1 MTDVTAADYRVLAR
15 KYRPRSFAELIGQEA
30 LVRTFTN
37 AFSSGRLAHAFILTG
52 VRGVGKTTTA
62 RIIARA
68 LNCVGPDGQGG
79 PTAEPCGA
87 CEPCVA
93 ITEDRHVDVLEMDAA
108 SRTGVADIREIIE
121 GVRYMPAA
129 ARYKVYIIDEVHML
143 SNQAFNALLKTLEE
157 PPPHVKFVF
166 ATTEIRKVPVT
177 VLSRCQRFDLR
188 RVGVDD
194 LLHHLEAVAGKEG
207 VSVEPAA
214 LRLIVRAAEGSVR
227 DGLSLLDQAI
237 AYAEGAVT
245 EAEVGDILGLAD
257 RERVFDLL
265 DRVMAGD
272 VAGALGLLREMYDD
286 GADPLV
292 VMQDLLDFTHW
303 LTRLKVVPDAGA
315 DIAVTE
321 VEQQRGHAMAD
332 QLTLPV
338 LARTWQ
344 MLLKGLGEARVAAAP
359 LAAVE
364 MVLVRLGYAADLPAP
379 AELVRAIETGVP
391 PRRAPVAAA
400 PAPGAPVVAVA
411 SGGAKPAPEP
421 ADEAPPADDRTRPPE
436 ARRADGSETAPAPRA
451 RDDFA
456 AVVAQFAER
465 REAILHTHLIN
476 DVHLVRFENGRIEI
490 RLDDKAPQDL
500 ANRLGACLSE
510 WTGERW
516 MVSVSNEEGGPT
528 LAEQAARKA
537 ADERAAVAE
546 HPLVKAT
553 LEAFPTGEI
562 RAVRRRPA
570 VVAESAL
577 PPEGAVGYDPRD
589 DDGEGVSAA
598 DGDEEP

>member
-1 MTDVTAADYRVLAR
+1 
-15 KYRPRSFAELIGQEA
+15 
-30 LVRTFTN
+30 
-37 AFSSGRLAHAFILTG
+37 
-52 VRGVGKTTTA
+52 
-62 RIIARA
+62 
-68 LNCVGPDGQGG
+68 
-79 PTAEPCGA
+79 
-87 CEPCVA
+87 
-93 ITEDRHVDVLEMDAA
+93 
-108 SRTGVADIREIIE
+108 
-121 GVRYMPAA
+121 MPAA
-129 ARYKVYIIDEVHML
+129 ARYKVYVIDEVHML

-245 EAEVGDILGLAD
+245 EAQVSDILGLAD

-272 VAGALGLLREMYDD
+272 VAGALALLRELYDD

-303 LTRLKVVPDAGA
+303 LTRLKVVPDAGE
-315 DIAVTE
+315 DIAVAE
-321 VEQQRGHAMAD
+321 VERQRGHAMAD

-364 MVLVRLGYAADLPAP
+364 MVLVRLGYAADLPSPGGPRPRDRDGRP
-379 AELVRAIETGVP
+379 AP
-391 PRRAPVAAA
+391 PR
-400 PAPGAPVVAVA
+400 A
-411 SGGAKPAPEP
+411 S
-421 ADEAPPADDRTRPPE
+421 
-436 ARRADGSETAPAPRA
+436 RR
-451 RDDFA
+451 
-456 AVVAQFAER
+456 
-465 REAILHTHLIN
+465 
-476 DVHLVRFENGRIEI
+476 
-490 RLDDKAPQDL
+490 
-500 ANRLGACLSE
+500 
-510 WTGERW
+510 
-516 MVSVSNEEGGPT
+516 
-528 LAEQAARKA
+528 
-537 ADERAAVAE
+537 
-546 HPLVKAT
+546 
-553 LEAFPTGEI
+553 
-562 RAVRRRPA
+562 
-570 VVAESAL
+570 
-577 PPEGAVGYDPRD
+577 
-589 DDGEGVSAA
+589 
-598 DGDEEP
+598 